1 MLSSVLRSK
10 TAIEVNIRIMR
21 AFTSMRHFLLNNAEV
36 FQRIS
41 TMEYHQLKTNGMRK
55 KNHRYY
61 TYYIIVALL
70 ALLPMKGHA
79 QLGIND
85 APSLEAMISN
95 HKAVRTALD
104 IRMIAELGVEQAH
117 EGSQKSIEEYQE
129 SSKRLDK
136 YKRCFDII
144 DLILNGTATA
154 FHGVRTYQSCS
165 SNIKSYLQLL
175 NEYEE
180 KILLKGK
187 IWSSDTI
194 IYTTSK
200 QTIEDIKSSASSIY
214 KSYIDLSAYLTGT
227 AECKTESMMLCLQ
240 CINENMDAIDA
251 SVRNAYL
258 TLWSYMT
265 IRLGFWKKEI
275 FRAKTVKEMAMEAY
289 DTWKKSQY
297 VAYNNLQNP
306 STEKHKALGGGGIL
320 GGRTREDI

>member
-1 MLSSVLRSK
+1 MLSRK
-10 TAIEVNIRIMR
+10 NIRKMR
-21 AFTSMRHFLLNNAEV
+21 TRNYN
-36 FQRIS
+36 
-41 TMEYHQLKTNGMRK
+41 T
-55 KNHRYY
+55 Y

-70 ALLPMKGHA
+70 AWLPIKSHA
-79 QLGIND
+79 QFGIND
-85 APSLEAMISN
+85 MPSMEAMISN
-95 HKAVRTALD
+95 HKTVRTALD
-104 IRMIAELGVEQAH
+104 IRMIAELGVEQVH

-187 IWSSDTI
+187 VWSSDTI

-200 QTIEDIKSSASSIY
+200 QTIEDIKNSASSIY

-240 CINENMDAIDA
+240 CINENMDDIDA

-275 FRAKTVKEMAMEAY
+275 FRAKTIREMALEAY

-297 VAYNNLQNP
+297 IAYNNLQNP